1 MANQKTNYEIANEVV
16 AKNIKGT
23 KIVANEIS
31 TGTSYFQG
39 KNRLLKVLNT
49 KKGITLEVNV
59 VLPEEIE
66 KEYNLEKIS
75 AAVAYKKHL
84 GTMKYSIKLNDDK
97 TLNKLIKATV
107 EEFKKA
113 NQEVKEEKAQ

>member
-1 MANQKTNYEIANEVV
+1 MASKKTNYEIANEVV

-39 KNRLLKVLNT
+39 KNRLLKVLKT

-59 VLPEEIE
+59 ALPEEIE

-97 TLNKLIKATV
+97 TLNKLIKAAV

-113 NQEVKEEKAQ
+113 NQEIKKENAQ